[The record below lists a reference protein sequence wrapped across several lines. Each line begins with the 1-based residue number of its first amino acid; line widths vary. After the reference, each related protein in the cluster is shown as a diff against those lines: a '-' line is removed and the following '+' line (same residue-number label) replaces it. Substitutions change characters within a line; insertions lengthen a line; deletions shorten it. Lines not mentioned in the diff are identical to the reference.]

1 MGELRGRS
9 REVVL
14 CGHPED
20 ETRHGALA
28 WVRDVRKY
36 ARPLAMAAALL
47 AGGCSTASG
56 NGVEGEEAGLASLP
70 PTAGS
75 VGQCVLERRCPL
87 PSRAE
92 AVALADQIA
101 IAATRKPLVERA
113 VDARLSGELRQ
124 RSYRAYHAAADAREA
139 IEQFRVATQST
150 DAKAACEAAQA
161 MVALQAEL
169 DGDLMGTYGRA
180 YAGARA
186 GEEGDCA
193 ASWQRLQ
200 QLLEAYRPTPAKLAE
215 IEQKARDAARGKEGD
230 AGAGVQGAVARPP
243 DAAKLGPAQI
253 QKIEAFGAK
262 DAARVVIH
270 LNGPASYQVGHLE
283 ASAQGGARLYIDL
296 AKTSRGK
303 VPLTR
308 AVGGLV
314 ERVRLG
320 SHQGSTRVV
329 LDLNGTAYRRVFF
342 LPEPF
347 RVIADLTTRAP
358 VGPAEGTPAQARARV
373 ERVVI
378 DPGHGGNDPGATG
391 PGGLKEKDVTLDIA
405 HRVAPVLAREL
416 GIVTMLTR
424 DVDRY
429 VALEE
434 RAARA
439 NAFHADLFVSIHC
452 NASESPAS
460 RGVQSYVLDAS
471 RDESS
476 QRVAARENMA
486 PASAQIGDVVTDLR
500 SGHLSGESVR
510 LADLLQRTTMASL
523 AERFG
528 DTPNGGVKAAG
539 FYVLLGAEMP
549 SVLFEVSFISNP
561 TEEARLATAD
571 YRQKIADG
579 IANAVR
585 AYRDGK

>member
-1 MGELRGRS
+1 M
-9 REVVL
+9 
-14 CGHPED
+14 
-20 ETRHGALA
+20 
-28 WVRDVRKY
+28 
-36 ARPLAMAAALL
+36 
-47 AGGCSTASG
+47 
-56 NGVEGEEAGLASLP
+56 
-70 PTAGS
+70 
-75 VGQCVLERRCPL
+75 
-87 PSRAE
+87 
-92 AVALADQIA
+92 
-101 IAATRKPLVERA
+101 
-113 VDARLSGELRQ
+113 
-124 RSYRAYHAAADAREA
+124 
-139 IEQFRVATQST
+139 
-150 DAKAACEAAQA
+150 
-161 MVALQAEL
+161 
-169 DGDLMGTYGRA
+169 
-180 YAGARA
+180 
-186 GEEGDCA
+186 
-193 ASWQRLQ
+193 
-200 QLLEAYRPTPAKLAE
+200 
-215 IEQKARDAARGKEGD
+215 
-230 AGAGVQGAVARPP
+230 
-243 DAAKLGPAQI
+243 
-253 QKIEAFGAK
+253 
-262 DAARVVIH
+262 
-270 LNGPASYQVGHLE
+270 
-283 ASAQGGARLYIDL
+283 
-296 AKTSRGK
+296 
-303 VPLTR
+303 
-308 AVGGLV
+308 
-314 ERVRLG
+314 
-320 SHQGSTRVV
+320 
-329 LDLNGTAYRRVFF
+329 
-342 LPEPF
+342 
-347 RVIADLTTRAP
+347 
-358 VGPAEGTPAQARARV
+358 
-373 ERVVI
+373 
-378 DPGHGGNDPGATG
+378 
-391 PGGLKEKDVTLDIA
+391 KEKDVTLDIA

-429 VALEE
+429 VAWEE